1 MTNGYHQTRLNF
13 DPRRNAVWKSLWR
26 FYFCK
31 LISPSDCVLDLG
43 CGYGDFINNVVARRR
58 IAIDS
63 WEGFLEYVDP
73 QIERVV
79 GSVTDLNFIEEGAIN
94 FAFASNLFEH
104 LSKADFACVLEML
117 RRKLASGGT
126 LNILQPNYRYA
137 YREYFDDYT
146 HVSVFS
152 HISLTDFLRANGFDV
167 LEISPRFLPLTVK
180 SRLPVSPWLIGAYL
194 ASPIKP
200 LAKQMLIRAGVSP
213 RPSPKRRSDNDFN
226 APVQCMS
233 HP

>member
-1 MTNGYHQTRLNF
+1 V
-13 DPRRNAVWKSLWR
+13 DPR
-26 FYFCK
+26 
-31 LISPSDCVLDLG
+31 
-43 CGYGDFINNVVARRR
+43 
-58 IAIDS
+58 
-63 WEGFLEYVDP
+63 
-73 QIERVV
+73 IERVV
-79 GSVTDLNFIEEGAIN
+79 GSVTDLNFIEEGVID

-180 SRLPVSPWLIGAYL
+180 SRLPVSPWLIRAYL

-200 LAKQMLIRAGVSP
+200 LAKQMLIRAGVSHSG
-213 RPSPKRRSDNDFN
+213 RQKTG
-226 APVQCMS
+226 AV
-233 HP
+233 